1 MAQHNLRTSFINEN
15 HRYLWKEKMN
25 KIPSELKKP
34 LDSKDRGRIGVRCL
48 DYELWKSIGKPPYKV
63 VLMYHVSPLNMINL
77 EPFHMHYWHNPSSCT
92 GSNFGF
98 FKEKEGI
105 YPQDGIYPD
114 TVKDPL
120 KKYTFIYFGPSY
132 INSIMEKVERRL
144 NNIKDWKAGSFKTRY
159 HNCQHFM
166 QQATKLYD
174 LILQEKIKEY
184 HRSLRHFRRTFGG
197 AA

>member
-1 MAQHNLRTSFINEN
+1 MAQYNLRTSFIHEN
-15 HRYLWKEKMN
+15 HRHLWKEKMS
-25 KIPSELKKP
+25 KIPSGVKK
-34 LDSKDRGRIGVRCL
+34 LLNSKGRGRIGVRYL
-48 DYELWKSIGKPPYKV
+48 DYGLWKSIGRPPYKV
-63 VLMYHVSPLNMINL
+63 MLTYHVSLNMINL
-77 EPFHMHYWHNPSSCT
+77 EPLHMHYWHNPSSCI
-92 GSNFGF
+92 GPNFGF
-98 FKEKEGI
+98 FKKKEGI

-114 TVKDPL
+114 TVKVPL

-132 INSIMEKVERRL
+132 FNSIMEEVESNL
-144 NNIKDWKAGSFKTRY
+144 KIKNWKADSYKIKS

-197 AA
+197 AT